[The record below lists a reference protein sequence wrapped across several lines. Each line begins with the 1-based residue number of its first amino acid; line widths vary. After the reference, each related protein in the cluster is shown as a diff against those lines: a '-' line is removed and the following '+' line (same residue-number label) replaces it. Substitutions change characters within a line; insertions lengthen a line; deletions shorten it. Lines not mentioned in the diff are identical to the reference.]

1 VRALAAMTLAV
12 AVSAGCGS
20 VGGTGDG
27 DDASWG
33 HDSLEALWKRPGED
47 VGLLQGTS
55 DHAPGVVRISFLVV
69 RGDGEAV
76 FRPRARLWLAR
87 GLRERPFLEGTASL
101 ERVGIPG
108 GYENDG
114 DADRLYV
121 GHLRIDR
128 PGKYWLLA
136 EPVGGEPI
144 QALGNVVVKPRPAS
158 PAIGAPAPASDTPTL
173 EDARGDPSRLTT
185 RVPPDTELLRHSVA
199 ETLAARKPF
208 VVVFAT
214 PKFCESRTCG
224 PVVDVVDAVR
234 RRHRGTG
241 VRFIHVEI
249 YAGNDPANG
258 VNRWVEEWKLPSEPW
273 VFVVGADGRVK
284 AKFEGSVSVR
294 ELEAG
299 LADELAAA

>member
-1 VRALAAMTLAV
+1 VRGWVAAVL
-12 AVSAGCGS
+12 VSAATLTGCSGS
-20 VGGTGDG
+20 QPAAEEPPAPRPGT
-27 DDASWG
+27 
-33 HDSLEALWKRPGED
+33 LEALWKRPGED

-55 DHAPGVVRISFLVV
+55 DYAPGLVRVSFLVV
-69 RGDGEAV
+69 RGDGKAV
-76 FRPRARLWLAR
+76 FRPRAKLWLAR
-87 GLRERPFLEGTASL
+87 GLRERPFLEGTATL
-101 ERVGIPG
+101 EPVGVPG

-121 GHLRIDR
+121 GHLRIER

-136 EPVGGEPI
+136 EPVGGERI
-144 QALGNVVVKPRPAS
+144 QALGNVVVKPTSATPAV
-158 PAIGAPAPASDTPTL
+158 AARAPASDTPTL
-173 EDARGDPSRLTT
+173 ADARGDASKLTT
-185 RVPPDTELLRHSVA
+185 RDPPDTELLRHSVA
-199 ETLAARKPF
+199 DALTASKPF
-208 VVVFAT
+208 VLVFAT

-234 RRHRGTG
+234 KRHRDSD

-258 VNRWVEEWKLPSEPW
+258 VNRWVKEWGLPSEPW

-294 ELEAG
+294 ELDAA
-299 LADELAAA
+299 LAEHVA

>member
-1 VRALAAMTLAV
+1 MRRAVAGGLACAAALAA
-12 AVSAGCGS
+12 CGGADEAARQS
-20 VGGTGDG
+20 PAPRGT
-27 DDASWG
+27 
-33 HDSLEALWKRPGED
+33 LEALWKRPGED

-55 DHAPGVVRISFLVV
+55 DYAPGVVRVSFLVV
-69 RGDGEAV
+69 RGDGKAI
-76 FRPRARLWLAR
+76 FRPRAKLWLAR
-87 GLRERPFLEGTASL
+87 GLRERPFLEGTAAL
-101 ERVGIPG
+101 ERVGVPG

-121 GHLRIDR
+121 GRLRIDR

-144 QALGNVVVKPRPAS
+144 QALGNLVVKRRPAT
-158 PAIGAPAPASDTPTL
+158 PDVGARAPASDTPTL
-173 EDARGDPSRLTT
+173 ADARGDASRLTT
-185 RVPPDTELLRHSVA
+185 REPPDTELLRHSVA
-199 ETLAARKPF
+199 DALAAGKPF

-234 RRHRGTG
+234 KRRADSQI
-241 VRFIHVEI
+241 RFIHVEI

-258 VNRWVEEWKLPSEPW
+258 VNRWVKEWKLPSEPW

-294 ELEAG
+294 ELEAA
-299 LADELAAA
+299 LAEHVA